1 MNIFDVQMRIFDTST
16 YRHISNLN
24 QINSHQPLMI
34 QIDTES
40 TQGGILSLELKQG
53 MSMYLVE
60 FLIHLDYCACVP
72 FGGRGRKRLETLLK
86 DKKISFIEYKK
97 KAISHVLEEA
107 GIAIKD
113 GFFNFLNTNM
123 QDLREPDSLAAT
135 VRLVSAE
142 LDNLQSKGEIIG
154 IDERDKKLEEILEEI
169 LVEANK
175 NNLKVD
181 ISKYL
186 NLYIDEELNEEE
198 TKYFDSLVLFVD
210 D

>member
-1 MNIFDVQMRIFDTST
+1 MNIFDVQMRLFDTST

-40 TQGGILSLELKQG
+40 TQGGILSLELKQD
-53 MSMYLVE
+53 MNMYLVE
-60 FLIHLDYCACVP
+60 FLIHLDYCAYVP

-97 KAISHVLEEA
+97 KAISRVLEEV
-107 GIAIKD
+107 GIAIED
-113 GFFNFLNTNM
+113 GFYNFLNTNM

-135 VRLVSAE
+135 VRLISSE

-154 IDERDKKLEEILEEI
+154 IDERNKKLEEILEEI
-169 LVEANK
+169 LAEANK
-175 NNLKVD
+175 NELKVD

-198 TKYFDSLVLFVD
+198 TKYFDSLVLSVED
-210 D
+210 

>member
-1 MNIFDVQMRIFDTST
+1 MNIFDVQMRLFDTST

-40 TQGGILSLELKQG
+40 TQGGILSLELKQD
-53 MSMYLVE
+53 MNMYLVE

-72 FGGRGRKRLETLLK
+72 FGGRGRKRLETLLE

-97 KAISHVLEEA
+97 KAISRVLEEA

-113 GFFNFLNTNM
+113 GFYNFLNTNM

-135 VRLVSAE
+135 VRLISSE

-154 IDERDKKLEEILEEI
+154 IDERNKKLEEILEEI
-169 LVEANK
+169 LAEANK
-175 NNLKVD
+175 NELKVD

-198 TKYFDSLVLFVD
+198 TKYFDSLVLSAD
-210 D
+210 